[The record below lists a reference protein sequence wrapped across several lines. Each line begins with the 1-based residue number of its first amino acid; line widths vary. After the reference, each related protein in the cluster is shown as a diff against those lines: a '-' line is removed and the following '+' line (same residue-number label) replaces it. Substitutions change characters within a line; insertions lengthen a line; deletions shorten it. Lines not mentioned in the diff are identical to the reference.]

1 MTKKSTYF
9 KTSSPIKTILL
20 EDIYKCSNR
29 FQAETL
35 LEDSYTIETMLEHLS
50 ERYGEIDESFFVNYD
65 IEAIMNRVG
74 MGARP
79 NDGEVL
85 ALKSPIETEL
95 EASLAQIGKKR
106 NAASASDT
114 DNVLESDNFESLML
128 SMDSK
133 SLTGQLSDTHTE
145 FDDDEYSVER
155 AFTKEELFD

>member
-1 MTKKSTYF
+1 
-9 KTSSPIKTILL
+9 
-20 EDIYKCSNR
+20 
-29 FQAETL
+29 
-35 LEDSYTIETMLEHLS
+35 MLDHLS

-79 NDGEVL
+79 NDGEFL
-85 ALKSPIETEL
+85 ALKSPIEFEL
-95 EASLAQIGKKR
+95 EASLAQISKKR

-114 DNVLESDNFESLML
+114 DNVLESENFESLML

-133 SLTGQLSDTHTE
+133 SLSGQLSDTHTE